1 VITLSTEEANRLDTC
16 AAPTRPLCQEE
27 NVIRHLKYAATT
39 ILALLML
46 ASVAAAQSD
55 YGGSRKAREHG
66 YQHGYRDGLRQGR
79 ADLKANVKYNM
90 DSQDYRNADLG
101 YEEYMGSRED
111 FQQGYREGY
120 QAGYDD
126 GYNDKPVRVEVY
138 GVTRDGYNPDRVPR
152 RDEDADAYA
161 KWAYTDVATDIGY
174 RDGLSAGQNDLRDHK
189 EYRPEKH
196 DSYKDADHGYRK
208 DYGNKDLY
216 KEQYRKGYMRGY
228 EDAFHSQG
236 R

>member
-1 VITLSTEEANRLDTC
+1 VHRRAKEDD
-16 AAPTRPLCQEE
+16 
-27 NVIRHLKYAATT
+27 VIRHLKYVATAALT
-39 ILALLML
+39 LLFL
-46 ASVAAAQSD
+46 TSVAWAQDD
-55 YGGSRKAREHG
+55 YGGSRKARDHG

-79 ADLKANVKYNM
+79 ADLKANVKYGY

-101 YEEYMGSRED
+101 YEEYMGERDD

-120 QAGYDD
+120 KIGYDD
-126 GYNDKPVRVEVY
+126 GYNDKPVRTDVY
-138 GVTRDGYNPDRVPR
+138 VRTQDYDPDRVPR

-161 KWAYTDVATDIGY
+161 KWAYTDVAMDIGY
-174 RDGLSAGQNDLRDHK
+174 RDGLAAGRNDLRDRK

-208 DYGNKDLY
+208 DYGDKSEY
-216 KEQYRKGYMRGY
+216 KEQYRKAYMRGY
-228 EDAFHSQG
+228 EDAFHSRG